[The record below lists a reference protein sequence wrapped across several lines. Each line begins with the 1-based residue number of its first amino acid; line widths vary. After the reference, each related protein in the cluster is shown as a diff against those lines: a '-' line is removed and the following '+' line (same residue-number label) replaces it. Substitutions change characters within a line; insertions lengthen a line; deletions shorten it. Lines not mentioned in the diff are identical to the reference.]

1 MTLPLIVYRSLRQH
15 ALSTLITAGS
25 IALACGLLMTV
36 WVVKTQ
42 AQAAF
47 VSTSTAFDAV
57 LGARGSKLQLVL
69 NGIFHLEASP
79 GNLAASDYELIR
91 KHPAVKTAIP
101 IAVGDNLRGYR
112 IVGTVPQLLTN
123 VEYAPGKKYAVAPG
137 GKVFGEAAREAV
149 VGSFAAERLGLKVG
163 STFQPFHGL
172 TFDEKALHEEVF
184 TVTGILTPTNTP
196 ADKVI
201 WVPIKGVQ
209 TMSGH
214 DPKAATDVSAVLIQL
229 RAASAGVMLDLM
241 INKQGNR
248 MTFAYPVGA
257 IMADFFGKISWF
269 DRVLALVA
277 YLVALV
283 AAGSV
288 LASIYNSMSA
298 RQRDLAI
305 LRALGARR
313 RTIFGAV
320 VAEAAC
326 IGALG
331 AAVGFAIYFGLLTL
345 VAGVIRAQTGVVL
358 DVTESHAVLW
368 ICPLAMTALCALG
381 GAAGR
386 CGPHRDSCVPT
397 RRGKPLSFVC
407 RLAGPGQPPGQCAGR
422 PGGSAR

>member
-36 WVVKTQ
+36 WMVKTQ

-57 LGARGSKLQLVL
+57 LGVRGSKLQLVL
-69 NGIFHLEASP
+69 NAIFHLEASP
-79 GNLAASDYELIR
+79 GNVAWSDYEFIR

-112 IVGTVPQLLTN
+112 IVGTVPQLFTA
-123 VEYAPGKKYAVAPG
+123 VEYAPGKKFALAPG
-137 GKVFGEAAREAV
+137 GKIFADDAREAV
-149 VGSFAAERLGLKVG
+149 AGSFAAERLGLKVG
-163 STFQPFHGL
+163 DTFSPFHGL
-172 TFDEKALHEEVF
+172 AFDEKNQHAEVF
-184 TVTGILTPTNTP
+184 TVTGILAPTNTP
-196 ADKVI
+196 ADKVVWI
-201 WVPIKGVQ
+201 PIKGVQ

-214 DPKAATDVSAVLIQL
+214 DPRAATDVSAVLIQL
-229 RAASAGVMLDLM
+229 RAASAGFMLDMM

-248 MTFAYPVGA
+248 LTLAYPVGA
-257 IMADFFGKISWF
+257 IMTELFGKISWF

-331 AAVGFAIYFGLLTL
+331 AAAGFAVYFALLTL
-345 VAGVIRAQTGVVL
+345 VAGVIRVQTGVVL
-358 DVTESHAVLW
+358 NVTALHAVLW
-368 ICPLAMTALCALG
+368 ICPAVMIGLCALG
-381 GAAGR
+381 GA
-386 CGPHRDSCVPT
+386 VPAVKAYRT
-397 RRGKPLSFVC
+397 PVAET
-407 RLAGPGQPPGQCAGR
+407 LAPV
-422 PGGSAR
+422 S

>member
-172 TFDEKALHEEVF
+172 TFDEKARHEEVF

-248 MTFAYPVGA
+248 MSFAYPVGA

-320 VAEAAC
+320 VAEAAG

-381 GAAGR
+381 GA
-386 CGPHRDSCVPT
+386 VPAVKAYRT
-397 RRGKPLSFVC
+397 PVAET
-407 RLAGPGQPPGQCAGR
+407 LAPV
-422 PGGSAR
+422 S